1 MSRTPIGLCDLTT
14 PKPYGAGCVSVAC
27 LLFSLAACVSLK
39 TSAPSPPRCA
49 GVKKKNHP
57 RLDELLVT
65 ATVYRNYLAAENRA
79 RRQLSWGIELAHV
92 LRTEDENGQPRRAQQ
107 VKREVRAF
115 LEELERSTATDTEDA
130 PIARRLIKTVRN
142 RWGGLF
148 TCYRVPGVPATNN
161 DQEPFFNHLKQRQ
174 RRINGHKSVH
184 EFVVRYGAYAAYVD
198 SRETFDQLLERLRQ
212 VSDMEFQNAQQAWR
226 ENEAQLHKNFRFR
239 HDRTKFLKELEADWE
254 KINRR

>member
-1 MSRTPIGLCDLTT
+1 
-14 PKPYGAGCVSVAC
+14 VSVAC
-27 LLFSLAACVSLK
+27 LLFSLAVCVSLK
-39 TSAPSPPRCA
+39 TSAPSAPRCA

-57 RLDELLVT
+57 LLDDLLVT

-79 RRQLSWGIELAHV
+79 RRQLSWVIELAHL
-92 LRTEDENGQPRRAQQ
+92 LRTEDENGHPRRARQ

-130 PIARRLIKTVRN
+130 PIARHLIKTVRN
-142 RWGGLF
+142 RWWGLF

-161 DQEPFFNHLKQRQ
+161 DQETFFNHLKQRQ

-212 VSDMEFQNAQQAWR
+212 VSDMEFQKARQAWR
-226 ENEAQLHKNFRFR
+226 ENEAQMHKNFRFR